1 MQRALQRCRWK
12 GRRARVY
19 SLCQI
24 QAYCMS
30 QHSSVQDAAETEQR
44 SHHCCCGV
52 GSGTGRQPMALP
64 SKHCCRTLASS
75 GTKEVC
81 VLEDD
86 LPQMQKAGSMAE
98 TGHEEFIEEGQGLH
112 PLRPPHPRIQQRSF
126 GTGLFFFSFFF
137 KERKKQ

>member
-1 MQRALQRCRWK
+1 
-12 GRRARVY
+12 
-19 SLCQI
+19 
-24 QAYCMS
+24 
-30 QHSSVQDAAETEQR
+30 
-44 SHHCCCGV
+44 
-52 GSGTGRQPMALP
+52 MALP

-112 PLRPPHPRIQQRSF
+112 PLCPPPPTNPTTFIWNRA
-126 GTGLFFFSFFF
+126 FFFFFFFF